1 MDQVTRDM
9 LLAQDGDDAAFAR
22 LVAATEPDVRRF
34 CAWFTRPGHD
44 IDDLVQ
50 ETFLRAFRGLNSFT
64 GRSTATAWLLT
75 IARRV
80 CLDLAERRR
89 RDDLITTELS
99 SLTALSLSVGF
110 VGDLGA
116 DVVGALLLEELPEP
130 FREAF
135 VLVRILGFGYDEV
148 AEILGCPRGTVQSRV
163 ARARVMLAEA
173 IRASAKHASMKTD
186 GVNSQAS

>member
-1 MDQVTRDM
+1 MDQVTRDV

-22 LVAATEPDVRRF
+22 FVATTEPDVRRF
-34 CAWFTRPGHD
+34 CSWFTRPGHD

-50 ETFLRAFRGLNSFT
+50 ETYLRAFRGLNSFS

-75 IARRV
+75 IARRA
-80 CLDLAERRR
+80 CLDLAERKR
-89 RDDLITTELS
+89 RDESIMTGLS
-99 SLTALSLSVGF
+99 SLSGLSSAIESF
-110 VGDLGA
+110 GDLGA
-116 DVVGALLLEELPEP
+116 DIVGALLIEELPDA

-163 ARARVMLAEA
+163 ARARMALATAVQASSNHEA
-173 IRASAKHASMKTD
+173 IRLNVS
-186 GVNSQAS
+186 

>member
-1 MDQVTRDM
+1 LAGHDKTDADFVGIVPCRGDISLLASAYMDQVTRDM

-22 LVAATEPDVRRF
+22 LVATTEPDVRRF
-34 CAWFTRPGHD
+34 CTWFTRPVHD

-50 ETFLRAFRGLNSFT
+50 ETFLRAFRGLNSFS

-89 RDDLITTELS
+89 RDESITTELS
-99 SLTALSLSVGF
+99 SLTGISSSVGY

-130 FREAF
+130 FRP
-135 VLVRILGFGYDEV
+135 GQN
-148 AEILGCPRGTVQSRV
+148 PRLR
-163 ARARVMLAEA
+163 L
-173 IRASAKHASMKTD
+173 
-186 GVNSQAS
+186 

>member
-22 LVAATEPDVRRF
+22 LVAATELDVRRF

-163 ARARVMLAEA
+163 ARARVMLAQL
-173 IRASAKHASMKTD
+173 IRSSESRD
-186 GVNSQAS
+186 GVSSQAS